1 MSGPA
6 ASAPSARYLRY
17 ALGLLAFGTLLNYL
31 DRNIILVLFEPI
43 KHDLHLTDTQLGWLG
58 SSFAIAFA
66 LGALG
71 AGVLSDLKSRR
82 AVIAGGLA
90 VWSAFTALGGLA
102 GSYWHLFTT
111 RGVVGVAE
119 S

>member
-1 MSGPA
+1 VSAPA
-6 ASAPSARYLRY
+6 ASAPSDRYLRY
-17 ALGLLAFGTLLNYL
+17 ALGLLAFGNLLNYL

-43 KHDLHLTDTQLGWLG
+43 KNDLHITDTQLGWLG

-71 AGVLSDLKSRR
+71 AGVLSDLRSRR
-82 AVIAGGLA
+82 AVMAGGLA
-90 VWSAFTALGGLA
+90 LWSGFTALGGLA
-102 GSYWHLFTT
+102 GSYWQLFTT

-119 S
+119 

>member
-1 MSGPA
+1 MSEPA
-6 ASAPSARYLRY
+6 APVLSAKYLRY

-66 LGALG
+66 LGALV

-82 AVIAGGLA
+82 AVIAGA
-90 VWSAFTALGGLA
+90 A
-102 GSYWHLFTT
+102 GQGDNSSVDTLCA
-111 RGVVGVAE
+111 GIA
-119 S
+119 